1 MIDLNQALRLVYLRL
16 QNWTKLGISHL
27 PDLFVAIVVIFLAY
41 TIAGYVRQILSKSL
55 TRVSHNP
62 ALVDLTSLVASTA
75 IKALGFFVALGTLGL
90 DKTVTSLLAGA
101 GVVALA
107 IGFAFQDLTANFI
120 SGTMIAIQR
129 PIQVGDMVETNGFQG
144 RVVAVKLRSVVLD
157 NFAGQKIEI
166 PSKDVFQ
173 KPIVNY
179 TRTGQRRLELSAG
192 ISYLD
197 DLDKAQ
203 QVAKEAISAL
213 PFVLKDKP
221 VDLFYKAFAGDSIQF
236 KLLFWLDHTDTNT
249 TFAMSEVIK
258 TLKRAFDEE
267 GILLMFPIGT
277 YDLKKRI
284 ADDRNPPAQDGQV

>member
-16 QNWTKLGISHL
+16 QSWTKTSIAHL
-27 PDLFVAIVVIFLAY
+27 PDLAVAVLVILFAY
-41 TIAGYVRQILSKSL
+41 TISNYIRQLIVKSL
-55 TRVSHNP
+55 SRLSHNP
-62 ALVDLTSLVASTA
+62 ALVELTGLVASTG
-75 IKALGFFVALGTLGL
+75 IKLIGIFIALGALGL

-120 SGTMIAIQR
+120 SGTMIVIQR
-129 PIQVGDMVETNGFQG
+129 PIQVGDVVETNGFLG
-144 RVVAVKLRSVVLD
+144 RVIAVKLRSVVLD

-179 TRTGQRRLELSAG
+179 TRSGQRRIELSAG
-192 ISYLD
+192 VSYLD
-197 DLDKAQ
+197 DLDKVQ
-203 QVAKEAISAL
+203 HVAREAMKSL
-213 PFVLKDKP
+213 PFVLPDRP
-221 VDLFYKAFAGDSIQF
+221 VDVYFKSFAGDSIQF
-236 KLLFWLDHTDTNT
+236 LVWFWLDHSDTNT
-249 TFAMSEVIK
+249 TYAVSEAIK
-258 TLKRAFDEE
+258 TLKRAFDDN

-284 ADDRNPPAQDGQV
+284 ENERSTMVEK

>member
-16 QNWTKLGISHL
+16 QGWTKTSIAHL
-27 PDLFVAIVVIFLAY
+27 PDLAVAILVVLVSY
-41 TIAGYVRQILSKSL
+41 TLSRYVRQLIVRSLS
-55 TRVSHNP
+55 RVSHNP
-62 ALVDLTSLVASTA
+62 ALVDLTGLVAATA
-75 IKALGFFVALGTLGL
+75 IKAVGIFIALGAIGL

-129 PIQVGDMVETNGFQG
+129 PIQVGDVVETNGFMG

-179 TRTGQRRLELSAG
+179 TRTGQRRIELSAG

-203 QVAKEAISAL
+203 EVAIEAIQSL
-213 PFVLKDKP
+213 PFVLPDKP
-221 VDLFYKAFAGDSIQF
+221 VNVYYKAFAGDSIQF
-236 KLLFWLDHTDTNT
+236 LIWFWLDHSETNT
-249 TFAMSEVIK
+249 YFAVSEAIK
-258 TLKRAFDEE
+258 TLKRAFDEN
-267 GILLMFPIGT
+267 GILLMFPMGT

-284 ADDRNPPAQDGQV
+284 EEERTTMA

>member
-1 MIDLNQALRLVYLRL
+1 MIDINQALRLVYLRL
-16 QNWTKLGISHL
+16 QGWTKTSIAHL
-27 PDLFVAIVVIFLAY
+27 PDLAVAILVVLFSY
-41 TIAGYVRQILSKSL
+41 TLSRYVRQVIVRSLS
-55 TRVSHNP
+55 RISHNP
-62 ALVDLTSLVASTA
+62 ALVDLTGLVAATA
-75 IKALGFFVALGTLGL
+75 IKAVGVFIALGAIGL

-129 PIQVGDMVETNGFQG
+129 PIQVGDIVETNGFMG
-144 RVVAVKLRSVVLD
+144 RVVAVKLRSVLLD

-179 TRTGQRRLELSAG
+179 TRTGQQRIELSAG

-203 QVAKEAISAL
+203 EVAMAAIHSL
-213 PFVLKDKP
+213 PFVLPDKP
-221 VDLFYKAFAGDSIQF
+221 VNVYYKAFAGDSIQF
-236 KLLFWLDHTDTNT
+236 LVWFWLDHSETNT
-249 TFAMSEVIK
+249 AFAVSEAIK
-258 TLKRAFDEE
+258 TLKRAFDEN
-267 GILLMFPIGT
+267 GILLMFPMGT

-284 ADDRNPPAQDGQV
+284 EEERSTMA